1 MRLLIIIC
9 TIIMLLFSSAALADV
24 TDSSNYNKEIENDE
38 ETEKIPITGL
48 DGYYITELSSGESK
62 DSLIIVNEAGEQA
75 STRAYKYISSEVGL
89 GGTIEV
95 ASNYSDNEDIN
106 ISTEEEYDFK
116 GLINTEFKEILP
128 CNYYRFIIRE
138 INDIVI
144 IVVPELG
151 GVKYFDI
158 HGKSIDN
165 TDIYN
170 FVDIEDINCSDWA
183 KDSIREAILR
193 GIVPEKLQNDYSRS
207 ITREEFCDLVMK
219 LYIQMYDYFKS
230 EKAEIVYEKVLKSK
244 PFVDCNSENVALA
257 EYLGIVKGVGNDEF
271 YPDKS
276 ISRQEA
282 AVMLYNLTDC
292 LFEFTN
298 NKIEPRTIAFD
309 DEDEFSEWAKESI
322 YFVCGEREF
331 GSESLMWGT
340 GDNKFMPL
348 SDFTVEQAISTMY
361 RIINT

>member
-1 MRLLIIIC
+1 MKPLKCVNKNGNINTIFKHVNINLSC
-9 TIIMLLFSSAALADV
+9 KSTKSFIIM
-24 TDSSNYNKEIENDE
+24 
-38 ETEKIPITGL
+38 
-48 DGYYITELSSGESK
+48 
-62 DSLIIVNEAGEQA
+62 
-75 STRAYKYISSEVGL
+75 
-89 GGTIEV
+89 
-95 ASNYSDNEDIN
+95 
-106 ISTEEEYDFK
+106 
-116 GLINTEFKEILP
+116 
-128 CNYYRFIIRE
+128 
-138 INDIVI
+138 IVI
-144 IVVPELG
+144 E
-151 GVKYFDI
+151 
-158 HGKSIDN
+158 SN
-165 TDIYN
+165 
-170 FVDIEDINCSDWA
+170 IEDINCSDWA

-361 RIINT
+361 RIINTLYKNNYIINVTPQMQAFVL